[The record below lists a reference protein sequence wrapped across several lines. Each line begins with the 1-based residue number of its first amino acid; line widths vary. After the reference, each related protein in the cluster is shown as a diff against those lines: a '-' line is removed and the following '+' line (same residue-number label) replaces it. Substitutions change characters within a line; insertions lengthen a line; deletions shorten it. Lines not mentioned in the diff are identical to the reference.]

1 MLIADIAQQSRC
13 WRLLGCLA
21 ELLKLFVDVDTNMD
35 GLVSRASFP
44 KIIDAVAA
52 TTKAYGYAST
62 NSELYTS
69 GAVNSSVLTQDLI

>member
-1 MLIADIAQQSRC
+1 MLGGA
-13 WRLLGCLA
+13 A